1 MAYDNATSATT
12 MAPAVAPT
20 APSRQRPA
28 PVVTLTVNPALDVST
43 TTETVMPE
51 HKMRCGP
58 SRVDPGGGGVNVSRV
73 IERLGGHSTAIYAVG
88 GATGQAYRQLL
99 EAEGII
105 GLAISIAGSTRQNVT
120 VDETSTGQQFR
131 FVLQGPQLTESE
143 WMQCL
148 TATDAAMNLGGY
160 VVPSGSLAPGM
171 PDDFYARIAHRARE
185 LGVRCVVDASGD
197 ALAAAVEEGVYLVK
211 PSGRELGELV
221 GVSLASIDE
230 KVEAARELVARG
242 RVEVVALTLG
252 GDGAALVT
260 AEGVTRLASPPIM
273 VRSTVGAGDSFLAA
287 MVLRLAQGCDLA
299 AAFRAGVAAGAA
311 TATTAATELCHRD
324 DVERFERDLE
334 R

>member
-1 MAYDNATSATT
+1 MATSPATST
-12 MAPAVAPT
+12 T
-20 APSRQRPA
+20 RPA
-28 PVVTLTVNPALDVST
+28 PIVTLTVNPALDVST

-105 GLAISIAGSTRQNVT
+105 GRAIGIGGSTRQNVT
-120 VDETSTGQQFR
+120 IDETSTGKQFR
-131 FVLQGPQLTESE
+131 FVLQGPELSTAEWQQCLQATES
-143 WMQCL
+143 
-148 TATDAAMNLGGY
+148 AMHLGGY
-160 VVPSGSLAPGM
+160 VVPSGSIAPGM
-171 PDDFYARIAHRARE
+171 PDDFYARVARAAQRA
-185 LGVRCVVDASGD
+185 GVRCVVDASGE
-197 ALAAAVEEGVYLVK
+197 ALAEAVDEGVYLVK

-221 GVSLASIDE
+221 GASVMTIDD
-230 KVEAARELVARG
+230 KVEAARELVGRG
-242 RVEVVALTLG
+242 RIEVVALTLG
-252 GDGAALVT
+252 ADGAALVT
-260 AEGVTRLASPPIM
+260 AEGVTRLASPPIT

-287 MVLRLAQGCDLA
+287 LVLRLAQGHDLA

-311 TATTAATELCHRD
+311 TSSTDATELCHRD
-324 DVERFERDLE
+324 DVERFERELAGAA